1 MSYRDNR
8 RKLNESRRKL
18 IREKQKKGKRGLFSR
33 TLGVV
38 DAVFD
43 NTFDFDGLGRGE
55 AIDQAIENSKAV
67 KSAMDDYGIS
77 REKALVLLNKNK
89 ENETTFNPDGSI
101 DEKIK
106 KVDIKEKDRGTQLKG
121 EKLKRTY
128 RDRGGVLRYP
138 FEALTERTDYLQI
151 DINQYES
158 ARQRSGNEN
167 NLIGRVGTR
176 RLSSRGRNPFGLTT
190 KSLVNK
196 GTILLQIPSQ
206 VQDGNSVS
214 YGDSRMNTIVGA
226 ALQGTTDVTT
236 AIADGLTQPGGGNI
250 FDRIEEA
257 KDGALG
263 AMGKALEASNVDVNT
278 ARQLFNA
285 KIATGVVG
293 AFGGN
298 VSVNQLLARQS
309 GQIFN
314 PNMELLFNGPTLRN
328 FRFSFKMTPR
338 SPEEAEQCKLII
350 RTFKMN
356 MAPKVTNGRGE
367 QSLFL
372 NTPNVFELR
381 YKSGAANHPFLH
393 RFKQCFLTDISVN
406 YTGEGVYATY
416 ENREPVSMIMDLTF
430 KELEPIYDQ
439 DYFDDIGRDADST
452 VGF

>member
-18 IREKQKKGKRGLFSR
+18 IREKQKKGERGLFSR

-55 AIDQAIENSKAV
+55 AIDQAIEKSKSV

-77 REKALVLLNKNK
+77 REKANALVNKNK
-89 ENETTFNPDGSI
+89 EIQTTFNPDGSI

-176 RLSSRGRNPFGLTT
+176 RLSTRGRNPFGLTT

-214 YGDSRMNTIVGA
+214 YGDSKMNTIVGA

-250 FDRIEEA
+250 FDRIEA
-257 KDGALG
+257 AGDGALG

>member
-1 MSYRDNR
+1 MSSRNR
-8 RKLNESRRKL
+8 FKN
-18 IREKQKKGKRGLFSR
+18 
-33 TLGVV
+33 
-38 DAVFD
+38 
-43 NTFDFDGLGRGE
+43 
-55 AIDQAIENSKAV
+55 
-67 KSAMDDYGIS
+67 
-77 REKALVLLNKNK
+77 NKNK
-89 ENETTFNPDGSI
+89 NQFGQSVKVGESTSSNSNVLLGGLNRNEKSQRIREIRESQKYRNNL
-101 DEKIK
+101 
-106 KVDIKEKDRGTQLKG
+106 KEKFGESADLRGGGGDVDKPKDAKVNKNRGTSIKG
-121 EKLKRTY
+121 DKLTRTY

-138 FEALTERTDYLQI
+138 YEALTESTDYLQI

-158 ARQRSGNEN
+158 ARERSGNEE
-167 NLIGRVGTR
+167 NLIGRIGTR
-176 RLSSRGRNPFGLTT
+176 RLSSRGRNPAGLTT

-214 YGDSRMNTIVGA
+214 YGDSKMNTIVGA
-226 ALQGTTDVTT
+226 ALQGTTDITT
-236 AIADGLTQPGGGNI
+236 GVAGALTQPGGGGF
-250 FDRIEEA
+250 FDRTKAAAGSA
-257 KDGALG
+257 KEGFQ
-263 AMGKALEASNVDVNT
+263 KALESSGLNLDNAQ
-278 ARQLFNA
+278 QLFNA
-285 KIATGVVG
+285 NIATGVVG

-298 VSVNQLLARQS
+298 VTVNQLLARQS

-356 MAPKVTNGRGE
+356 MAPKVTSGRGG

-381 YKSGAANHPFLH
+381 YKSGFANHPFLH

-416 ENREPVSMIMDLTF
+416 EGREPVSMIMDLTF

-439 DYFDDIGRDADST
+439 DYFDDIGFDADKT
-452 VGF
+452 VGY

>member
-1 MSYRDNR
+1 MQNFKKAPYLELSNYKAPQGKKFIFIPMKD
-8 RKLNESRRKL
+8 KVK
-18 IREKQKKGKRGLFSR
+18 IRLAYWKQ
-33 TLGVV
+33 
-38 DAVFD
+38 
-43 NTFDFDGLGRGE
+43 
-55 AIDQAIENSKAV
+55 SKA
-67 KSAMDDYGIS
+67 
-77 REKALVLLNKNK
+77 
-89 ENETTFNPDGSI
+89 
-101 DEKIK
+101 
-106 KVDIKEKDRGTQLKG
+106 G
-121 EKLKRTY
+121 E
-128 RDRGGVLRYP
+128 
-138 FEALTERTDYLQI
+138 EC
-151 DINQYES
+151 
-158 ARQRSGNEN
+158 
-167 NLIGRVGTR
+167 
-176 RLSSRGRNPFGLTT
+176 
-190 KSLVNK
+190 K

-214 YGDSRMNTIVGA
+214 YGDSKMNSVVGA
-226 ALQGTTDVTT
+226 GLQAATDVTT
-236 AIADGLTQPGGGNI
+236 DAADALTAPGGGGPLE
-250 FDRIEEA
+250 R
-257 KDGALG
+257 LG
-263 AMGKALEASNVDVNT
+263 AASEATKDAVMEAFRASDINGNNLRT
-278 ARQLFNA
+278 LFNA

-314 PNMELLFNGPTLRN
+314 PNMELLFNSPTLRN

-356 MAPKVTNGRGE
+356 MAPKVTSGRGA

-416 ENREPVSMIMDLTF
+416 EGREPVSMIMDLTF

-439 DYFDDIGRDADST
+439 DYFDAIGRDADST
-452 VGF
+452 VGY

>member
-1 MSYRDNR
+1 MISAADMMSGRGKLVNPQKQKLTEKDLDDA
-8 RKLNESRRKL
+8 RKEEELSNFVVERGKFTL
-18 IREKQKKGKRGLFSR
+18 VTDEDGNTALMEREKTGKSPSVIKIKTLNGTNREVSEQIQKETK
-33 TLGVV
+33 
-38 DAVFD
+38 
-43 NTFDFDGLGRGE
+43 
-55 AIDQAIENSKAV
+55 
-67 KSAMDDYGIS
+67 
-77 REKALVLLNKNK
+77 KNK
-89 ENETTFNPDGSI
+89 EEN
-101 DEKIK
+101 KQ
-106 KVDIKEKDRGTQLKG
+106 RGTQLKG

-158 ARQRSGNEN
+158 ARERSGNEN

-176 RLSSRGRNPFGLTT
+176 RLSTRGRNPFGLTT

-214 YGDSRMNTIVGA
+214 YGDSKMNTVVGA
-226 ALQGTTDVTT
+226 GLQ
-236 AIADGLTQPGGGNI
+236 A
-250 FDRIEEA
+250 
-257 KDGALG
+257 
-263 AMGKALEASNVDVNT
+263 ASNVSTGAADALMNT
-278 ARQLFNA
+278 EGGIGARLGAASQKTADAVMNAFQASNINLSNARQLFNA
-285 KIATGVVG
+285 QIATGVVG
-293 AFGGN
+293 ALGGN
-298 VSVNQLLARQS
+298 VTVNQLLARQS

-356 MAPKVTNGRGE
+356 MAPKVTSGRGE

>member
-1 MSYRDNR
+1 MVFKRIGNFFEKSFEHLPDDGRPAFKKSNLTQKDLDDIEKENQRFNFAVQGGKYTVVKGEDGTTA
-8 RKLNESRRKL
+8 LME
-18 IREKQKKGKRGLFSR
+18 REKGGPSVVEVKTLNGTNDEVSKR
-33 TLGVV
+33 
-38 DAVFD
+38 
-43 NTFDFDGLGRGE
+43 
-55 AIDQAIENSKAV
+55 IK
-67 KSAMDDYGIS
+67 
-77 REKALVLLNKNK
+77 KALEK
-89 ENETTFNPDGSI
+89 ETK
-101 DEKIK
+101 KIK
-106 KVDIKEKDRGTQLKG
+106 KENKQRGTQLKE

-176 RLSSRGRNPFGLTT
+176 RLSTRGRNPFGLTT

-214 YGDSRMNTIVGA
+214 YGDSKMNTIVGA

-236 AIADGLTQPGGGNI
+236 AIADGLTQPGGGGI
-250 FDRIEEA
+250 FNRIEEA

>member
-1 MSYRDNR
+1 MVF
-8 RKLNESRRKL
+8 
-18 IREKQKKGKRGLFSR
+18 KR
-33 TLGVV
+33 VV
-38 DAVFD
+38 GGAIDRLTND
-43 NTFDFDGLGRGE
+43 LTDFDRRGRSG
-55 AIDQAIENSKAV
+55 A
-67 KSAMDDYGIS
+67 GIP
-77 REKALVLLNKNK
+77 KNLDK
-89 ENETTFNPDGSI
+89 KDKVVTGDLSQPKVEGDTLKITVIGNPDKASTS
-101 DEKIK
+101 
-106 KVDIKEKDRGTQLKG
+106 VDSFKQGIETPLNVGTYDTSGNDNKGVKDRGTQLKG

-158 ARQRSGNEN
+158 ARQRSDNEN
-167 NLIGRVGTR
+167 NFIGRVGTR
-176 RLSSRGRNPFGLTT
+176 RLSTRGRNPFGLTT

-214 YGDSRMNTIVGA
+214 YGDSKMNSVVGA
-226 ALQGTTDVTT
+226 ALQGTLDATT
-236 AIADGLTQPGGGNI
+236 GAADALINTEGTIGQ
-250 FDRIEEA
+250 R
-257 KDGALG
+257 LG
-263 AMGKALEASNVDVNT
+263 AASKKTATAVADAFKGSDINATN

-285 KIATGVVG
+285 QIATGVVG

-298 VSVNQLLARQS
+298 VTVNQFLQRQS

-314 PNMELLFNGPTLRN
+314 PNMELLFNSPTLRN

-356 MAPKVTNGRGE
+356 MAPKVTSGRGE

-393 RFKQCFLTDISVN
+393 RFKECFLTDISVN

>member
-1 MSYRDNR
+1 MSFSEFRLSQEF
-8 RKLNESRRKL
+8 KE
-18 IREKQKKGKRGLFSR
+18 IRE
-33 TLGVV
+33 
-38 DAVFD
+38 
-43 NTFDFDGLGRGE
+43 
-55 AIDQAIENSKAV
+55 
-67 KSAMDDYGIS
+67 
-77 REKALVLLNKNK
+77 
-89 ENETTFNPDGSI
+89 TTES
-101 DEKIK
+101 
-106 KVDIKEKDRGTQLKG
+106 KEKGNEQKTKNRGTSLKG

-138 FEALTERTDYLQI
+138 YEALTERTDYLQI

-158 ARQRSGNEN
+158 ARERSGNDE

-176 RLSSRGRNPFGLTT
+176 RLSSRGRNPAGLTT

-214 YGDSRMNTIVGA
+214 YGDSKMNTIVGA

-236 AIADGLTQPGGGNI
+236 AIADGLTQTGGGGV
-250 FDRIEEA
+250 FDRIEAAGE
-257 KDGALG
+257 GALG
-263 AMGKALEASNVDVNT
+263 AMGKALEASNVNLKS

-285 KIATGVVG
+285 NIATGVVG

-298 VSVNQLLARQS
+298 VTVNQLLARQS

-356 MAPKVTNGRGE
+356 MAPKVTNGRGG

-381 YKSGAANHPFLH
+381 YKSGFANHPFLH

-416 ENREPVSMIMDLTF
+416 EGREPVSMIMDLTF

-439 DYFDDIGRDADST
+439 DYFDDIGFDADKT
-452 VGF
+452 VGY

>member
-1 MSYRDNR
+1 MSSRNR
-8 RKLNESRRKL
+8 FKN
-18 IREKQKKGKRGLFSR
+18 
-33 TLGVV
+33 
-38 DAVFD
+38 
-43 NTFDFDGLGRGE
+43 
-55 AIDQAIENSKAV
+55 
-67 KSAMDDYGIS
+67 
-77 REKALVLLNKNK
+77 NKNK
-89 ENETTFNPDGSI
+89 NQFGQSVKVGESTSSNSNVLLGGLNRNEKSQRIREIRESQKYRNNL
-101 DEKIK
+101 
-106 KVDIKEKDRGTQLKG
+106 KEKFGESADLRGGGGDVDKPKDAKVNKNRGTSIKG
-121 EKLKRTY
+121 DRLTRTY

-138 FEALTERTDYLQI
+138 YEALTESTDYLQI

-158 ARQRSGNEN
+158 ARERSGNEE
-167 NLIGRVGTR
+167 NLIGRIGTR
-176 RLSSRGRNPFGLTT
+176 RLSSRGRNPAGLTT

-214 YGDSRMNTIVGA
+214 YGDSKMNTIVGA
-226 ALQGTTDVTT
+226 ALQGTTDITT
-236 AIADGLTQPGGGNI
+236 GVAGALTQPGGGGF
-250 FDRIEEA
+250 FDRTKAAAGSA
-257 KDGALG
+257 KEGFQ
-263 AMGKALEASNVDVNT
+263 KALESSGLNLDNAQ
-278 ARQLFNA
+278 QLFNA
-285 KIATGVVG
+285 NIATGVVG

-298 VSVNQLLARQS
+298 VTVNQLLARQS

-356 MAPKVTNGRGE
+356 MAPKVTSGRGG

-381 YKSGAANHPFLH
+381 YKSGFANHPFLH

-416 ENREPVSMIMDLTF
+416 EGREPVSMIMDLTF

-439 DYFDDIGRDADST
+439 DYFDDIGFDADKT
-452 VGF
+452 VGY

>member
-1 MSYRDNR
+1 MGSRNR
-8 RKLNESRRKL
+8 FKN
-18 IREKQKKGKRGLFSR
+18 
-33 TLGVV
+33 
-38 DAVFD
+38 
-43 NTFDFDGLGRGE
+43 
-55 AIDQAIENSKAV
+55 
-67 KSAMDDYGIS
+67 
-77 REKALVLLNKNK
+77 NKNK
-89 ENETTFNPDGSI
+89 NQFGQSVKVGENTNPNSNVLTGGLNRNQKSKRLREI
-101 DEKIK
+101 RESQKYRNNL
-106 KVDIKEKDRGTQLKG
+106 KEKFGESADLRGGGGDISQPSQPKVNKNRFNTTIKG
-121 EKLKRTY
+121 EELKRTY

-138 FEALTERTDYLQI
+138 YEALTESTDYLQI

-158 ARQRSGNEN
+158 VKDRTGS
-167 NLIGRVGTR
+167 IVGRTNRVSP
-176 RLSSRGRNPFGLTT
+176 LRGRNPFGLTT

-206 VQDGNSVS
+206 VEDGNSVN
-214 YGDSRMNTIVGA
+214 YGSSELNSIAGA
-226 ALQGTTDVTT
+226 AVSGAVDLMSGAGA
-236 AIADGLTQPGGGNI
+236 AIAAG
-250 FDRIEEA
+250 RIGDAFGESGKAA
-257 KDGALG
+257 KN
-263 AMGKALEASNVDVNT
+263 ALEASGLNVET
-278 ARQLFNA
+278 ATALA
-285 KIATGVVG
+285 TKKIATSVVS

-298 VSVNQLLARQS
+298 VSVNQLLQRES

-328 FRFSFKMTPR
+328 FRFAFKMTPR

-350 RTFKMN
+350 RSFKMN
-356 MAPKVTNGRGE
+356 MAPKITSGRGTS
-367 QSLFL
+367 SLFL

-416 ENREPVSMIMDLTF
+416 ENREPVSMIMNLTF

>member
-1 MSYRDNR
+1 MPNFYENPNLQKEANKIVTEGGQFPT
-8 RKLNESRRKL
+8 RK
-18 IREKQKKGKRGLFSR
+18 
-33 TLGVV
+33 
-38 DAVFD
+38 
-43 NTFDFDGLGRGE
+43 E
-55 AIDQAIENSKAV
+55 AIQGINKTKKSGLSNFPPDYAKQEKFYGSEDYQDKV
-67 KSAMDDYGIS
+67 K
-77 REKALVLLNKNK
+77 KALTNNKPLPKYDENK
-89 ENETTFNPDGSI
+89 STYKGTT
-101 DEKIK
+101 
-106 KVDIKEKDRGTQLKG
+106 LKG
-121 EKLKRTY
+121 ENLKRTY

-138 FEALTERTDYLQI
+138 YEALTERTDYLQI

-158 ARQRSGNEN
+158 ARERSGNQD

-176 RLSSRGRNPFGLTT
+176 RLSTRGRRPNGLTT

-214 YGDSRMNTIVGA
+214 YGDSKMNTIVGA

-236 AIADGLTQPGGGNI
+236 GIA
-250 FDRIEEA
+250 
-257 KDGALG
+257 GALTG
-263 AMGKALEASNVDVNT
+263 EGTFGERLGNAGNNTKEAFEKALKSSGLNLDNAQ
-278 ARQLFNA
+278 ALFNA
-285 KIATGVVG
+285 NIATGVVG

-298 VSVNQLLARQS
+298 VTVNQLLARQS

-314 PNMELLFNGPTLRN
+314 PNMELLFNSPTLRN

-350 RTFKMN
+350 RSFKMN
-356 MAPKVTNGRGE
+356 MAPKVTSGRGG

-381 YKSGAANHPFLH
+381 YKSGIANHPFLH

-439 DYFDDIGRDADST
+439 DYFDAVGLDADST
-452 VGF
+452 VGY

>member
-1 MSYRDNR
+1 MLGPLGIDEVLKQR
-8 RKLNESRRKL
+8 
-18 IREKQKKGKRGLFSR
+18 KQKNTNLTEKDLEDIKKEEELNNFIIQSDKYRQITDKKG
-33 TLGVV
+33 
-38 DAVFD
+38 
-43 NTFDFDGLGRGE
+43 NTV
-55 AIDQAIENSKAV
+55 IQK
-67 KSAMDDYGIS
+67 
-77 REKALVLLNKNK
+77 REKAGQGPDKIKVNSLDGTNKEISKQIKDKLEKETKKNK
-89 ENETTFNPDGSI
+89 KQN
-101 DEKIK
+101 
-106 KVDIKEKDRGTQLKG
+106 RGTQLVT

-176 RLSSRGRNPFGLTT
+176 RLSTRGRNPFGLTT

-214 YGDSRMNTIVGA
+214 YGDSKMNTIVGA

-236 AIADGLTQPGGGNI
+236 AIADGLTQPGGGGI

-257 KDGALG
+257 GDGALG